1 MLCRKIDF
9 NFSAKH
15 YKEVAMKYFYLQA
28 LNIPTFLFLCLPF
41 AMSACSRLQIPD
53 EGAGASE
60 GDFYEIA
67 DQYLDTYLRINPT
80 EASYL
85 GYHKYSGL
93 YEDLSKEGIAA
104 ARADM
109 LDFRERLQGIDR
121 ESLGLSARIDC
132 DLISNSIDYTIF
144 QIDEYR
150 GHAWDPIIYNN
161 IIGFSALALVIL
173 DDDSPKWPERLGFLL
188 ERLKR
193 LPGFL
198 ETAKANLIDVPT
210 VHARYVADQHQGNID
225 FYENQLP
232 AAFDKAPALQAD
244 LEEANQAA
252 VKALKDYQTFLTDDL
267 LPRATKGWRIGPD
280 LWMKKLR
287 YVLHSDM
294 TPEQILDRARAKYDS
309 DRAEVVELARR
320 IHTER
325 YPEHRHPETG
335 EELIRII
342 VREVIDLASEHHS
355 TEDTILEDA
364 RKWVSKVKAFISDK
378 EIVTLPPETDNFVV
392 EYSPKFLEGLAVA
405 YFNPAPVFE
414 PEFKKSYWISHLPS
428 TGDPEKDAAWARS
441 YFREYN
447 DHGLQ
452 SLTMHEAFPGH
463 YVQQWHEGNSTFA
476 TPYKKVFASGTFV
489 EGWAVLSEEMMFERG
504 YDTDEPLTM
513 FMHKKINLR
522 TSLNAII
529 DQRMHTQHESDEETD
544 KWVLDLLINGGFQ
557 EEAEA
562 KGKLRRAKI
571 SSTQLSTYFVGYAEL
586 SDIYEDYKKLKGEAF
601 RLREFNDLL
610 LSYGSPP
617 PRAVRALIFGKSL
630 GKQEKAWTAN

>member
-1 MLCRKIDF
+1 
-9 NFSAKH
+9 
-15 YKEVAMKYFYLQA
+15 MKYFYLQSI
-28 LNIPTFLFLCLPF
+28 LIPQSILVPGLLCLCLPI
-41 AMSACSRLQIPD
+41 ALSACSRLQVPG
-53 EGAGASE
+53 EGAGAAE
-60 GDFYEIA
+60 ETFYEVA
-67 DQYLDTYLRINPT
+67 EQYLDAYLRIHPT

-85 GYHKYSGL
+85 GYHKYSNL
-93 YEDLSKEGIAA
+93 YEDFSPDGITA
-104 ARADM
+104 ARTE
-109 LDFRERLQGIDR
+109 LHDFRNRLQEIDP
-121 ESLGLSARIDC
+121 EALGLSARIDY
-132 DLISNSIDYTIF
+132 DLISNSIDYSLF
-144 QIDEYR
+144 QIDEY
-150 GHAWDPIIYNN
+150 GSYAWDPIKYND

-173 DDDSPKWPERLGFLL
+173 DDDSPKWPDRLGFLL

-193 LPGFL
+193 LPAFL
-198 ETAKANLIDVPT
+198 EMAKANLSDVPT
-210 VHARYVADQHQGNID
+210 AHARYVAGQHAGNID
-225 FYENQLP
+225 FYEKQLP
-232 AAFDKAPALQAD
+232 TAFAKAPALQAE
-244 LEEANQAA
+244 LEAANQAA
-252 VKALKDYQTFLTDDL
+252 VEALKNYHTFLKDDL
-267 LPRATKGWRIGPD
+267 LPRATKDWRIGGD
-280 LWMKKLR
+280 LWTKKLS

-294 TPEQILDRARAKYDS
+294 TPQEILDRARAKYEA

-320 IHTER
+320 IHAER
-325 YPEHRHPETG
+325 YPDHRHSETG
-335 EELIRII
+335 EDLTQII

-355 TEDTILEDA
+355 IKETILEDA
-364 RKWVSKVKAFISDK
+364 RKWVAKVKAFIAEE
-378 EIVTLPPETDNFVV
+378 EIVTLPPETDNFVI

-414 PEFKKSYWISHLPS
+414 PELKKSYWISHLPS

-463 YVQQWHEGNSTFA
+463 YVQQWHEGKSAFT
-476 TPYKKVFASGTFV
+476 TKYKKVFASGTFV

-504 YDTDEPLTM
+504 YDQNNDIDEPLTL

-529 DQRMHTQHESDEETD
+529 DQRMHTLSEPDEKTD
-544 KWVLDLLINGGFQ
+544 KWVLDLLMKGGFQ

-586 SDIYEDYKKLKGEAF
+586 SDIYEDYKKLKGKAF

-617 PRAVRALIFGKSL
+617 PRALRALIL
-630 GKQEKAWTAN
+630 GDTAVE